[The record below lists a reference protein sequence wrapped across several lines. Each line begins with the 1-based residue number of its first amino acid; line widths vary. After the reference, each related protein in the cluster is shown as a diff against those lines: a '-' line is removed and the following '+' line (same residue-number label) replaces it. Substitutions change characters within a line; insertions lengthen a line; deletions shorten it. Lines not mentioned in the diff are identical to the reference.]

1 MSEGP
6 EVKITADKIYNALSD
21 KRAIQGILHNKIDK
35 ETKSRIIGS
44 SMEYVKTFGKNIV
57 VKFSSGVYLRNHM
70 MMWGKWRIYDREE
83 YDSGLA
89 KPPPRYVYSKN
100 RDKDAGVVQ
109 IKQNHITDVR
119 HDTRVRLA
127 LITADRVLIQF
138 NGPILQFSFDDP
150 AYREPIKSLG
160 PDGLSSNYDKDKV
173 RSALKSKPKSTSM
186 LIANALLDQ
195 QIVSGIGNKYKS
207 EILFLNKTYPFKK
220 VVSLPEHELN
230 ELLLCIPKI
239 LSHGYRNNGKTRT
252 IPDREKSSRDATHW
266 VFGRSGKQCW
276 TCSAKIVSEKKLT
289 SRTTFWC
296 PNCQPIGIQE
306 S

>member
-6 EVKITADKIYNALSD
+6 EVKITADKIQNALSD
-21 KRAIQGILHNKIDK
+21 KRTIHGILHNKIDK
-35 ETKSRIIGS
+35 ETKSKIIGS
-44 SMEYVKTFGKNIV
+44 SVEYVKTFGKNIV

-83 YDSGLA
+83 YDSGSA
-89 KPPPRYVYSKN
+89 KPPPRYVYRKN
-100 RDKDAGVVQ
+100 KDKNAGEVQ
-109 IKQNHITDVR
+109 VKQNYVTDVR

-127 LITADRVLIQF
+127 LITADRVLVQF
-138 NGPILQFSFDDP
+138 NGPILQFSLDDP

-173 RSALKSKPKSTSM
+173 RSALKSKSKNTNM

-195 QIVSGIGNKYKS
+195 QIISGIGNKYKS
-207 EILFLNKTYPFKK
+207 EILFLNKMYPFKK
-220 VVSLPEHELN
+220 VVSLSEYELN
-230 ELLLCIPKI
+230 DLLLCIPKV
-239 LSHGYRNNGKTRT
+239 LSDGYKNKGRTRT
-252 IPDREKSSRDATHW
+252 TPDKEKTLRDSTHW
-266 VFGRSGKQCW
+266 VFRRSGKKCW
-276 TCSAKIVSEKKLT
+276 TCGAKIVSEKKLT

-306 S
+306 C